1 MKAKNK
7 TDKKLVK
14 VTYEY
19 LGDKFVEKPNGWAE
33 HVDNNGNAIRVEW
46 NKVWYEGVDEVP
58 EDEVDKYIELGKK
71 ISTRRNFVAH
81 HWINFIIENKKSL

>member
-7 TDKKLVK
+7 TNKKLVE

-33 HVDNNGNAIRVEW
+33 HIDDNGNAIRGEW
-46 NKVWYEGVDEVP
+46 QKVWYEGMDEIP
-58 EDEVDKYIELGKK
+58 EDEVEKYIDLGKK
-71 ISTRRNFVAH
+71 LSTRRNFVAH
-81 HWINFIIENKKSL
+81 Y

>member
-7 TDKKLVK
+7 TNKKLVK

-19 LGDKFVEKPNGWAE
+19 LGDKFVEKPNGLAT
-33 HVDNNGNAIRVEW
+33 HIDDDGNAIHGEW
-46 NKVWYEGVDEVP
+46 YKVWYEGVDEVP

-81 HWINFIIENKKSL
+81 R

>member
-7 TDKKLVK
+7 TNKKLVK

-19 LGDKFVEKPNGWAE
+19 LGDKFIEKSNGWKE
-33 HVDNNGNAIRVEW
+33 HIDDNGNAIRGEW
-46 NKVWYEGVDEVP
+46 HKVLYEGMDEVP

-71 ISTRRNFVAH
+71 LSTRRNFVAH
-81 HWINFIIENKKSL
+81 Y